1 MDLSHVPI
9 QVYNQMFNDA
19 TPERITQIFEWLD
32 EDKTGI
38 IDYLEWSRRLQL
50 DVVPELV
57 KHCREQGPLF
67 QSSLSPEELRQLR
80 RMMRR
85 LHDLAD
91 AAKKACPGIDRSRSP
106 PTSGLMN
113 PGGRQYCHLEDMT
126 IFLLPESAFDMLH

>member
-1 MDLSHVPI
+1 
-9 QVYNQMFNDA
+9 MFNDA

-91 AAKKACPGIDRSRSP
+91 AAKKACP
-106 PTSGLMN
+106 
-113 PGGRQYCHLEDMT
+113 
-126 IFLLPESAFDMLH
+126 